1 MWAVLLISSGCSD
14 LKGVYLCQ
22 IITPLRLITLT
33 GLCVKLSPVNMW
45 GCFADCCREALSPVA
60 GDGFN
65 TVVARSREFDTVV
78 NAFTFYNCNAETGRY
93 PAFYVK
99 GV

>member
-1 MWAVLLISSGCSD
+1 MPDYNAIAADNLN
-14 LKGVYLCQ
+14 
-22 IITPLRLITLT
+22 
-33 GLCVKLSPVNMW
+33 GLMREIAEYTRMCAVKLSPVNMW

>member
-1 MWAVLLISSGCSD
+1 MNKISIDGFTRITRKEARKRYNAGEVVRMCAVNM
-14 LKGVYLCQ
+14 
-22 IITPLRLITLT
+22 
-33 GLCVKLSPVNMW
+33 SPVNMW
-45 GCFADCCREALSPVA
+45 DCFVDCCREAFPPIA

-65 TVVARSREFDTVV
+65 TVVSRSREFDTVV
-78 NAFTFYNCNAETGRY
+78 NAFTFYNCNSETGRY

>member
-1 MWAVLLISSGCSD
+1 MNKISVG
-14 LKGVYLCQ
+14 GFTR
-22 IITPLRLITLT
+22 ITR
-33 GLCVKLSPVNMW
+33 K
-45 GCFADCCREALSPVA
+45 EARKRYNA

>member
-1 MWAVLLISSGCSD
+1 MNKISVGGFTRITRKEARKRYNAGD
-14 LKGVYLCQ
+14 VVRLCA
-22 IITPLRLITLT
+22 
-33 GLCVKLSPVNMW
+33 VKLSPVKMW

-65 TVVARSREFDTVV
+65 MVVARSREFDTVV
-78 NAFTFYNCNAETGRY
+78 NAFIFYNCNVETGRY

>member
-1 MWAVLLISSGCSD
+1 MNKISVG
-14 LKGVYLCQ
+14 GFTR
-22 IITPLRLITLT
+22 ITRKEARKRYNA
-33 GLCVKLSPVNMW
+33 GEVVRMCAVKLSPVNMW
-45 GCFADCCREALSPVA
+45 AVLRIATRKPIPPLR

-65 TVVARSREFDTVV
+65 TVVAHSREFDTVV
-78 NAFTFYNCNAETGRY
+78 NAFIFYNCNAETGRY

>member
-1 MWAVLLISSGCSD
+1 MNKISVG
-14 LKGVYLCQ
+14 GFTR
-22 IITPLRLITLT
+22 ITRKEARKRYNAGEVIRM
-33 GLCVKLSPVNMW
+33 CAVKLSPVNMW
-45 GCFADCCREALSPVA
+45 GCFADCCREALSP
-60 GDGFN
+60 
-65 TVVARSREFDTVV
+65 RSREFDTVV

>member
-1 MWAVLLISSGCSD
+1 MNKISVG
-14 LKGVYLCQ
+14 GFTR
-22 IITPLRLITLT
+22 ITWKEARKRYNA
-33 GLCVKLSPVNMW
+33 GEVVRMCAVKLSPVNMW
-45 GCFADCCREALSPVA
+45 GCFADCHKEAYSPIA

-78 NAFTFYNCNAETGRY
+78 NAFIFYNCNAETGRY

>member
-1 MWAVLLISSGCSD
+1 MNKISVG
-14 LKGVYLCQ
+14 GFTR
-22 IITPLRLITLT
+22 ITRKEARKRYNAGEVIRM
-33 GLCVKLSPVNMW
+33 CAVKLSPVNMW

-65 TVVARSREFDTVV
+65 TVVARSWEFDTVV

>member
-1 MWAVLLISSGCSD
+1 MNKISVG
-14 LKGVYLCQ
+14 GFTR
-22 IITPLRLITLT
+22 ITRKEARKRYNAGEVVRL
-33 GLCVKLSPVNMW
+33 GAVKLSTVNMW
-45 GCFADCCREALSPVA
+45 GCFDDCCREALSPISE
-60 GDGFN
+60 DCFN

-78 NAFTFYNCNAETGRY
+78 NAFTFYNCNVETGRY

>member
-1 MWAVLLISSGCSD
+1 MNKISVG
-14 LKGVYLCQ
+14 GFTR
-22 IITPLRLITLT
+22 ITR
-33 GLCVKLSPVNMW
+33 K
-45 GCFADCCREALSPVA
+45 EALSPVA

-78 NAFTFYNCNAETGRY
+78 NAFIFYNCNAETGRY